1 VNSTSISAQEA
12 VIGTIDHTLSG
23 HEWLSRMS
31 RGLDQTPES
40 VVTSDDPPQYYYRKE
55 YTAPEPHRGA
65 EAPDEPEHLTLMAT
79 ELQPMKIAS
88 KIESSLSE
96 IPWTRTVAA
105 GSLVIGALLLISGR
119 RKSALAVSAAGA
131 AVALLE
137 NPEIVRE
144 AWEAMPRVIRSG
156 QDFLVRI
163 EDFVEELNKQAQ
175 HVRKVLVHD

>member
-1 VNSTSISAQEA
+1 M
-12 VIGTIDHTLSG
+12 GTTDHTLSG

-55 YTAPEPHRGA
+55 NTAPEPHA
-65 EAPDEPEHLTLMAT
+65 EPSILPMMAT

-105 GSLVIGALLLISGR
+105 GSLVVGALLLISGR

>member
-1 VNSTSISAQEA
+1 MTP
-12 VIGTIDHTLSG
+12 TDRDLSG
-23 HEWLSRMS
+23 LEWLSRMS
-31 RGLDQTPES
+31 RWLDPGQDP
-40 VVTSDDPPQYYYRKE
+40 VVTSS
-55 YTAPEPHRGA
+55 APAAVLLQKGPAPAPSVEPSIL
-65 EAPDEPEHLTLMAT
+65 PMMST

-105 GSLVIGALLLISGR
+105 GSLVVGALLLIAGR

-144 AWEAMPRVIRSG
+144 TWDAMPRVIRSG

-163 EDFVEELNKQAQ
+163 EDFVEELNKQGQ
-175 HVRKVLVHD
+175 HIKKVLVQD

>member
-1 VNSTSISAQEA
+1 M
-12 VIGTIDHTLSG
+12 DRTLSG
-23 HEWLSRMS
+23 LEWLSRMS
-31 RGLDQTPES
+31 RGLDPELDP
-40 VVTSDDPPQYYYRKE
+40 VVTSPSPAAVLLQKGPAPAPP
-55 YTAPEPHRGA
+55 AEPSIS
-65 EAPDEPEHLTLMAT
+65 TMMAT

-105 GSLVIGALLLISGR
+105 GSFVVGALLLISGR

-144 AWEAMPRVIRSG
+144 AWDAMPRVIRSG

-163 EDFVEELNKQAQ
+163 EDFVTELNKQGQ
-175 HVRKVLVHD
+175 HIRKVLVND

>member
-1 VNSTSISAQEA
+1 M
-12 VIGTIDHTLSG
+12 
-23 HEWLSRMS
+23 EWLLRMQ
-31 RGLDQTPES
+31 RALDPATNS
-40 VVTSDDPPQYYYRKE
+40 VVTSDDPTQYYYRKDSL
-55 YTAPEPHRGA
+55 APEPLV
-65 EAPDEPEHLTLMAT
+65 EPRITTMMVT

-105 GSLVIGALLLISGR
+105 GSFVVGALLLISGR

-144 AWEAMPRVIRSG
+144 AWDAMPRVIRSG

-163 EDFVEELNKQAQ
+163 EDFVEELNKQGQ
-175 HVRKVLVHD
+175 NIRKVLVHD

>member
-1 VNSTSISAQEA
+1 M
-12 VIGTIDHTLSG
+12 GTTDNTLSG
-23 HEWLSRMS
+23 VEWLSRMS
-31 RGLDQTPES
+31 RSADPEPES
-40 VVTSDDPPQYYYRKE
+40 VVTPGAPPQYYYRKD
-55 YTAPEPHRGA
+55 TASETPA
-65 EAPDEPEHLTLMAT
+65 EPEALNETEHPTRMAT

-105 GSLVIGALLLISGR
+105 GSFVVGALLLISGR

-137 NPEIVRE
+137 NPEMVRE
-144 AWEAMPRVIRSG
+144 AWEAMPRLVRSG

-163 EDFVEELNKQAQ
+163 EDFVEELNKQGQ
-175 HVRKVLVHD
+175 HIRKVLVHD